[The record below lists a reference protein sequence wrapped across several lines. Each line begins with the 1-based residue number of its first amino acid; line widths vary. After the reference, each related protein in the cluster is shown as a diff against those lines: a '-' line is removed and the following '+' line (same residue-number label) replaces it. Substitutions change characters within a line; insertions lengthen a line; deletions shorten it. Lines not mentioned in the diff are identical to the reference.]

1 MTGVPVR
8 QLVDRSEF
16 SGIVAVAAR
25 AFWSDPLFDFLAG
38 GDLLEEYRILPHV
51 FGAAMKDLRAPTAQM
66 FVVDSPE
73 GPRGFAGWLGPGT
86 FPRSRVDRHR
96 RDLRAAAVLGRL
108 HHRRAAAALLREVE
122 RRHPADD
129 HWYLALLA
137 TDPTRQGRGLGTALL
152 GPILGRCD
160 AEGQPAY
167 TETQKEDNVAWYAR
181 SGFALID
188 EVHVRGTPTIWRL
201 WRDPKPTADGE
212 RPGSTG

>member
-1 MTGVPVR
+1 M
-8 QLVDRSEF
+8 
-16 SGIVAVAAR
+16 
-25 AFWSDPLFDFLAG
+25 
-38 GDLLEEYRILPHV
+38 
-51 FGAAMKDLRAPTAQM
+51 
-66 FVVDSPE
+66 
-73 GPRGFAGWLGPGT
+73 
-86 FPRSRVDRHR
+86 
-96 RDLRAAAVLGRL
+96 LGRL

-167 TETQKEDNVAWYAR
+167 TETQKEGNVAWYAR

-188 EVHVRGTPTIWRL
+188 EVHVRGAPTIWRL

-212 RPGSTG
+212 RPARRDDGRGTPTLGRNRGQGVGGAGAAAADNGPL